1 MNTIREIIRE
11 IQGLQGANVEIFGQP
26 TTLSNEVDNFE
37 IDVCDFIGEF
47 DGMEVDLIQDVY
59 NEEIEDYEEIEIDSI
74 EEYLDNLEI
83 NFGLREIQCNNTYNW
98 LAPINHDIN
107 FDIYESLDGYYM
119 VLKVHRYGDV
129 RGNYTDEVLI
139 KFDGEWELQEK
150 FYENEYAFKVVE
162 VEVNGKKY
170 DVNVNLWS
178 DEKEVYDK
186 DGSFVCSTYENDEE
200 SIIEDLKEKIQ

>member
-1 MNTIREIIRE
+1 
-11 IQGLQGANVEIFGQP
+11 
-26 TTLSNEVDNFE
+26 
-37 IDVCDFIGEF
+37 
-47 DGMEVDLIQDVY
+47 
-59 NEEIEDYEEIEIDSI
+59 
-74 EEYLDNLEI
+74 
-83 NFGLREIQCNNTYNW
+83 
-98 LAPINHDIN
+98 
-107 FDIYESLDGYYM
+107 M

-129 RGNYTDEVLI
+129 RGNYTDAVLI
-139 KFDGEWELQEK
+139 KFKEEWELQEK

-178 DEKEVYDK
+178 DEKEVYDE

>member
-26 TTLSNEVDNFE
+26 TTLPSEIDNFE

-47 DGMEVDLIQDVY
+47 DGMEVDLVKEVY
-59 NEEIEDYEEIEIDSI
+59 NEEEDDYEEVEIDSI
-74 EEYLDNLEI
+74 EEYLDNLEM

-98 LAPINHDIN
+98 LAPINHHFN
-107 FDIYESLDGYYM
+107 FRIYESLDVYYM
-119 VLKVHRYGDV
+119 VLSVHRYGDV

-162 VEVNGKKY
+162 VEIGDETY

-178 DEKEVYDK
+178 DEKEVYDVN
-186 DGSFVCSTYENDEE
+186 GSYICTTCENDEE
-200 SIIEDLKEKIQ
+200 SIIEDLKQKIQ

>member
-11 IQGLQGANVEIFGQP
+11 IQGLKGANVEIFGQS
-26 TTLSNEVDNFE
+26 TTLSSEIGNFE

-47 DGMEVDLIQDVY
+47 DGMEVDLIQEVY

-98 LAPINHDIN
+98 LAPINHHFN
-107 FDIYESLDGYYM
+107 FRIYESLDVYYM
-119 VLKVHRYGDV
+119 VLSVHRYGDV

-162 VEVNGKKY
+162 VELNGEK
-170 DVNVNLWS
+170 NPFLTENWS
-178 DEKEVYDK
+178 M
-186 DGSFVCSTYENDEE
+186 FIENILP
-200 SIIEDLKEKIQ
+200 SGLSNFFFFLNIVLSG